1 MADFKSIFNR
11 PKQND
16 PSKDPHLFD
25 WKRPFHSKDDV
36 RELNQLLKSSGKKKR
51 TATLRFNK
59 VNSGFT
65 KTNGNP
71 NNRKQ
76 RVMFK
81 MTYGTN
87 LTNHK
92 KYIRLYMPQIGKE
105 GVIENPNLF
114 GCSYEEYE
122 QHMSPR
128 HFKCIISPE
137 SQNIDLK
144 ALTECFVRKM
154 EKLTGY
160 EFYWMGAIHTDTE
173 HNHVHLAI
181 NGKDKN
187 GKTVRFPKD
196 FIKNEIRNMLSDMAT
211 DMIGER
217 TYEEIQAA
225 KSNQTRAKR
234 WTTFDEQLKAFPDKI
249 YIKQLNQSLTNR
261 LQYLAS
267 IGLATKDGYLYS
279 LNPDCEEVLKTTGR
293 YNTYLEEYLKPDAHP
308 LHLFKG
314 GSITGTVDKVISFDR
329 DESWNDAII
338 LRMQNE
344 RVYIP
349 VYQLKKLGLEG
360 KTVRIED
367 AKGGLNRN
375 VTDKDIKI
383 VSQSRS
389 LER

>member
-1 MADFKSIFNR
+1 MAELKSIFNR

-51 TATLRFNK
+51 TATLRFSK
-59 VNSGFT
+59 VYSGYA

-71 NNRKQ
+71 DNRKQ

-81 MTYGTN
+81 MTYGKS
-87 LTNHK
+87 LSKHQ
-92 KYIRLYMPQIGKE
+92 KYIKLYMPQIGKE
-105 GVIENPNLF
+105 GVIKNPNLF
-114 GCSYEEYE
+114 GTPFEEYE
-122 QHMSPR
+122 KNISPL

-144 ALTECFVRKM
+144 TLTECFVRKM

-187 GKTVRFPKD
+187 GKTVRFPKN
-196 FIKNEIRNMLSDMAT
+196 FIKNEIRQMLSGIAT
-211 DMIGER
+211 NMIGER
-217 TYEEIQAA
+217 SYEEIQAA
-225 KSNQTRAKR
+225 KANQTRAKR
-234 WTTFDEQLKAFPDKI
+234 WTSFDEQLKMYPNKI
-249 YIKQLNQSLTNR
+249 HIKQMNQSLTNR
-261 LQYLAS
+261 LQYLSS
-267 IGLATKDGYLYS
+267 IGLATKDGFYYS
-279 LNPDCEEVLKTTGR
+279 LNPDYEEVLKATGR
-293 YNTYLEEYLKPDAHP
+293 YNLYLEEYLKPNTLP
-308 LHLFKG
+308 LQLFSG
-314 GSITGTVDKVISFDR
+314 GSITGIVDRVISFDK
-329 DESWNDAII
+329 DESWNDALII
-338 LRMQNE
+338 RTNDK

-349 VYQLKKLGLEG
+349 VYQLHKENLEG
-360 KTVRIED
+360 KTVRIDD

-383 VSQSRS
+383 ISQSRS

>member
-1 MADFKSIFNR
+1 MAELKSIFNR

-25 WKRPFHSKDDV
+25 WKRPFYSKDDV

-51 TATLRFNK
+51 TVTLRSSK
-59 VNSGFT
+59 VYSGYA
-65 KTNGNP
+65 KANGNP
-71 NNRKQ
+71 DNRKQ

-81 MTYGTN
+81 MTYGKS
-87 LTNHK
+87 LSKHQ
-92 KYIRLYMPQIGKE
+92 KYIKLYMPQIGKE

-114 GCSYEEYE
+114 GTPFEEYE
-122 QHMSPR
+122 KNISPL

-144 ALTECFVRKM
+144 TLTECFVRKM

-160 EFYWMGAIHTDTE
+160 EFFWMGAIHTDTE

-187 GKTVRFPKD
+187 GKTVRFPKN
-196 FIKNEIRNMLSDMAT
+196 FIKNEMRQMLSGIAT

-217 TYEEIQAA
+217 SYEEIQAA
-225 KSNQTRAKR
+225 KANQTRAKR
-234 WTTFDEQLKAFPDKI
+234 WTPFDEQLKVYPEKI
-249 YIKQLNQSLTNR
+249 YIKQINQSLTNR
-261 LQYLAS
+261 LQYLSS
-267 IGLATKDGYLYS
+267 IGLATKDGFYYS
-279 LNPDCEEVLKTTGR
+279 LNPDYEEVLKATGR
-293 YNTYLEEYLKPDAHP
+293 YNLYLEEYLKPNTLP
-308 LHLFKG
+308 LQLFSG
-314 GSITGTVDKVISFDR
+314 GSITGIVDRVISFDK
-329 DESWNDAII
+329 DESWNDALII
-338 LRMQNE
+338 RTNDK

-349 VYQLKKLGLEG
+349 VYQLHKENLEG
-360 KTVRIED
+360 KTVRIDD

-383 VSQSRS
+383 ISQSRS